1 MSLYSALPS
10 STEAARTLLRQI
22 ELFGSL
28 TEDEL
33 DRAAGQLRSRTF
45 GPGVTLFHQGM
56 PGSSLYVIE
65 SGSVRVFAVGLTGQ
79 EHTFTT
85 FGPGNFFG
93 ELSVIDGLP
102 RTASAITLDHS
113 VIWLMLREGFN
124 KLLDESPSFCRE
136 VVQVLARRIRRSATH
151 VESIIFQDVLGR
163 VAYEVLNLADRHGR
177 ETSGGIEIDM
187 PLTQSDLASIVGATR
202 ESVNKALA
210 ALRKQGLLET
220 EGTRLQVLN
229 AEKLMELVGR
239 RGR

>member
-1 MSLYSALPS
+1 MSLYSNLPD
-10 STEAARTLLRQI
+10 STEDAVSLLRSVT
-22 ELFGSL
+22 LFGSL
-28 TEDEL
+28 KDGEL
-33 DRAAGQLRSRTF
+33 EFAAGQLRRRAY

-56 PGSSLYVIE
+56 PGSTLYVIAE
-65 SGSVRVFAVGLTGQ
+65 GSVRVFAVGLTGQ

-113 VIWLMLREGFN
+113 VLWLMARESFGR
-124 KLLDESPSFCRE
+124 LLDDSPAFCRA
-136 VVQVLARRIRRSATH
+136 VVENLAGRIRRSATH

-163 VAYEVLNLADRHGR
+163 VAFEVLNLADRHGR
-177 ETSGGIEIDM
+177 RADGVIEIDM
-187 PLTQSDLASIVGATR
+187 PLTQSDLATIVGATR

-210 ALRKQGLLET
+210 TLRKQGLLEM
-220 EGTRLQVLN
+220 EGTQLQVLDPD
-229 AEKLMELVGR
+229 KLMELVGR